1 MIVDI
6 PSKKATARNAPHYA
20 ICTVGI
26 SPPMQ
31 TSRGDEKIGEDSDW
45 ALETDGGLPVSC
57 VVSVLS

>member
-1 MIVDI
+1 
-6 PSKKATARNAPHYA
+6 
-20 ICTVGI
+20 
-26 SPPMQ
+26 MQ